1 MSNWARHSQ
10 GQCATISMDRVLMT
24 GKWNKLIFTRHR
36 VRVLTASQ
44 HPTPLPP
51 IPLFPFP
58 WELGLQNSLW
68 EEYGYFQE
76 QLNLPETDWFL
87 YQDKIKVVAA
97 QNGQVDELLIMLNK
111 IISIIIAVCILIALN
126 FMFFNILNKRNLW
139 CIYLS
144 KTTLLVV
151 DDFFLYL
158 ILHRTVFRCRN
169 WQVIFI

>member
-1 MSNWARHSQ
+1 
-10 GQCATISMDRVLMT
+10 MDHVLMT
-24 GKWNKLIFTRHR
+24 GKGNKLIFTRHR

-58 WELGLQNSLW
+58 WGLGLQNSLW
-68 EEYGYFQE
+68 EEYEYFQE
-76 QLNLPETDWFL
+76 QLNLPETNWSL
-87 YQDKIKVVAA
+87 YQDKIEVVAA
-97 QNGQVDELLIMLNK
+97 QNGQVDELLIMVRLLDEFVDK

-126 FMFFNILNKRNLW
+126 FMFCNIFNKRNLW
-139 CIYLS
+139 YVYLS

-151 DDFFLYL
+151 NDFFLYL

>member
-1 MSNWARHSQ
+1 
-10 GQCATISMDRVLMT
+10 MDRVLMT
-24 GKWNKLIFTRHR
+24 GKWNKLIFTWHR

-58 WELGLQNSLW
+58 WGLGLQNSLW
-68 EEYGYFQE
+68 EEYECFQE
-76 QLNLPETDWFL
+76 QLNLPETNWSL
-87 YQDKIKVVAA
+87 YQDKIKMVAT
-97 QNGQVDELLIMLNK
+97 QNGQVDELLIMVRLLDEFVDK

-126 FMFFNILNKRNLW
+126 FMFFNIFNKRNLW
-139 CIYLS
+139 YVYLS

-151 DDFFLYL
+151 NDFFLYL

>member
-1 MSNWARHSQ
+1 M
-10 GQCATISMDRVLMT
+10 
-24 GKWNKLIFTRHR
+24 
-36 VRVLTASQ
+36 
-44 HPTPLPP
+44 
-51 IPLFPFP
+51 
-58 WELGLQNSLW
+58 
-68 EEYGYFQE
+68 
-76 QLNLPETDWFL
+76 
-87 YQDKIKVVAA
+87 VAA

-169 WQVIFI
+169 